1 MRLHT
6 TRPVA
11 PFHPTLK
18 RNSMTKSILVTGS
31 SSGFGE
37 MTAYA
42 LANAGHQVFASM
54 RDIQGRN
61 QDKTE
66 RTRTFANE
74 KGRDIRP
81 LELDVLDNDS
91 VKRAIQ
97 SLMEA
102 AGKIDVIVHNA
113 GKPADQVVMRDYAE
127 GPTRTLEAE
136 VAQGHEAV
144 QPAGSDPLEVARAIV
159 EVVGLP
165 AGKRPLHVTVDPADM
180 GYELVAAMR
189 DRIRAYV
196 YRRMGLDN
204 LLNR

>member
-6 TRPVA
+6 ARHVA
-11 PFHPTLK
+11 PFHPTLN

-54 RDIQGRN
+54 RDIQGHN
-61 QDKTE
+61 QDKAE
-66 RTRTFANE
+66 KTRAFAHE

-81 LELDVLDNDS
+81 LELDVLDDDS
-91 VKRAIQ
+91 V
-97 SLMEA
+97 E
-102 AGKIDVIVHNA
+102 
-113 GKPADQVVMRDYAE
+113 
-127 GPTRTLEAE
+127 
-136 VAQGHEAV
+136 
-144 QPAGSDPLEVARAIV
+144 RAIV

-189 DRIRAYV
+189 DRIRADV
-196 YRRMGLDN
+196 YRRMGIDS